1 LLEKDIYM
9 QNLNAKQHT
18 TSIPPVLRLP
28 FRPLFLGG
36 TLFSLLA
43 MLWWTVFWLH
53 PLAWQ
58 PYGGPIWWHGHE
70 MLFGFGSAIVVGFLL
85 TAVQAWTGVPSLR
98 GRLLGV
104 LAGSWLLGRLLLA
117 FGAALP
123 AGLLVAVDLSFLLFA
138 AAAMAYPVV
147 KVKQWHN
154 LMFAPMLFVLAL
166 LNGAS
171 HWGVLS
177 GRPDLALQALHGAI
191 MLITLFIV
199 VIGGRVIP
207 FFTANG
213 TGSPRQ
219 PPRRWLEVLSVGSVI
234 LLVVIAFVGFSRVPA
249 AVMVPLC
256 AGAALVNTWR
266 FGRWGYRHCWG
277 VPLLWSLHLAYAFI
291 PLGLL
296 ALALHSAGLLA
307 NISIALH
314 CFTVGAIGG
323 MILSMISR
331 VTLGHTGRP
340 LRPPRAMTGAYILI
354 LGSAAVRVL
363 APALLP
369 AFAQWGIGLAGMLW
383 LAAYGIF
390 CFYYAPML
398 LAPRV
403 DGGTG

>member
-1 LLEKDIYM
+1 M
-9 QNLNAKQHT
+9 QGNSSGQATK
-18 TSIPPVLRLP
+18 IPPPILRLA

-36 TLFSLLA
+36 TLFSLIA

-53 PLAWQ
+53 PMAWQ

-85 TAVQAWTGVPSLR
+85 TAVQAWTGVPGVR

-104 LAGSWLLGRLLLA
+104 LAASWLLGRLLLA
-117 FGAALP
+117 FGSALP
-123 AGLLVAVDLSFLLFA
+123 AWLLVIADLSFLLLA

-154 LMFAPMLFVLAL
+154 LMFVPMLFVLAL

-177 GRPDLALQALHGAI
+177 GRPDLALHALHGAI
-191 MLITLFIV
+191 LLITLFIV
-199 VIGGRVIP
+199 IIGGRVIP

-213 TGSPRQ
+213 TGSKRQ
-219 PPRRWLEVLSVGSVI
+219 PPLRWLEMLSAGSIIVLVI
-234 LLVVIAFVGFSRVPA
+234 MAFVGFSRIPA
-249 AVMVPLC
+249 AIMVPLC
-256 AGAALVNTWR
+256 AGAAFVNGWR
-266 FGRWGYRHCWG
+266 FLRWGYQHCWG
-277 VPLLWSLHLAYAFI
+277 TPLLWSLHLAYAFI

-296 ALALHSAGLLA
+296 ALALYSAGLLP
-307 NISIALH
+307 NVSIALH

-323 MILSMISR
+323 MILGMISR

-340 LRPPRAMTGAYILI
+340 LRPPRAMSAAYALI
-354 LGSAAVRVL
+354 LSGAAVRVL
-363 APALLP
+363 VPVLLP
-369 AFAQWGIGLAGMLW
+369 AFTQWGIGLAGVLW
-383 LAAYGIF
+383 VAAYGVF

-398 LAPRV
+398 LTPRV
-403 DGGTG
+403 DGGAG